1 MQKSPDEIRV
11 ELIKLIEE
19 TLPVFP
25 KLSQRLSEMN
35 RWIARKKS
43 GLLMSKPHVLQLL
56 EELITDATFW
66 FEVQLLP
73 DFLRESEFAQLS
85 PTEKYWYKYL
95 FPAWINETDP
105 KIYIWKQ
112 KLMAGEFEKSDASL
126 IEKICQE
133 IENLGG
139 DTFNPYIADLSMATD
154 LIASG
159 MKELPLCVQL
169 TSVRDSLNQTKQAEW
184 LSTLKY
190 WGIKRGVFI
199 NFNPTLNQVELNIS
213 QNVLQYSDHIED
225 NCYPVIKIDR

>member
-1 MQKSPDEIRV
+1 VQKSPDFLRV

-43 GLLMSKPHVLQLL
+43 GLLMSKPHVLQLI

-66 FEVQLLP
+66 FEIQSLP
-73 DFLRESEFAQLS
+73 EQKRESEFAQLS
-85 PTEKYWYKYL
+85 PTEQYWYKYL
-95 FPAWINETDP
+95 FLAWINEADP

-112 KLMAGEFEKSDASL
+112 KLMAGEFERSDEPL

-154 LIASG
+154 FIASG
-159 MKELPLCVQL
+159 TKELPLCVQL
-169 TSVRDSLNQTKQAEW
+169 TSVRDSLNQTKQADW
-184 LSTLKY
+184 LSTLKH
-190 WGIKRGVFI
+190 WGIKRGIFI
-199 NFNPTLNQVELNIS
+199 SFNPTLNRVELNIS
-213 QNVLQYSDHIED
+213 QNVLQYSDHIEE
-225 NCYPVIKIDR
+225 NSYPVIKIDR

>member
-1 MQKSPDEIRV
+1 MQKSPDEIRI

-19 TLPVFP
+19 TLPLFP

-35 RWIARKKS
+35 RWIVRKKS

-73 DFLRESEFAQLS
+73 DEDRESEFAQLS

-95 FPAWINETDP
+95 FPTWINETDP

-154 LIASG
+154 FIASG
-159 MKELPLCVQL
+159 MSELPLCVQL
-169 TSVRDSLNQTKQAEW
+169 TSVRDSLNQTKQDDW

-190 WGIKRGVFI
+190 WGIKRGIFI
-199 NFNPTLNQVELNIS
+199 SFNPTLNKVELNIS
-213 QNVLQYSDHIED
+213 QNVFQCSDHIED